1 MPKKQ
6 NEIENSNCMMYADES
21 LRDAWEQ
28 GLDCRI
34 HGKETKEGGADC
46 SFEKCYVQDHEI
58 PFEARLDL
66 KAENSLLTKQRNG
79 FEKLYSDKCAEAE
92 KLREALEGLLN
103 LCCECESPAV
113 YLVDEDFYCSN
124 CVLKEDALGSNIYIP
139 NTKAIAALA
148 QGEKGKECE

>member
-92 KLREALEGLLN
+92 KLREALESVQEPSRFFSPGGTPHFGCCNVDIYTPHKLN
-103 LCCECESPAV
+103 CWWPKV
-113 YLVDEDFYCSN
+113 
-124 CVLKEDALGSNIYIP
+124 
-139 NTKAIAALA
+139 KAAQDAALA
-148 QGEKGKECE
+148 QGEK

>member
-1 MPKKQ
+1 MTDLVKRVKEFCALP
-6 NEIENSNCMMYADES
+6 ADDLS
-21 LRDAWEQ
+21 
-28 GLDCRI
+28 
-34 HGKETKEGGADC
+34 
-46 SFEKCYVQDHEI
+46 
-58 PFEARLDL
+58 EARLIPVMRDL
-66 KAENSLLTKQRNG
+66 VKEVERLEADYRKQLDANV
-79 FEKLYSDKCAEAE
+79 KLSEEVLALRAKAE

-103 LCCECESPAV
+103 LCYECESPAV